1 MLKHILKLFSLIL
14 LIHPVFADNDL
25 PFSRQAVLVES
36 TSPTVVMI
44 RATGIGTDPKH
55 KRRPKSDILDKNA
68 NTDAKRTAVWFVL
81 SGGTDPML
89 QTDEEKASFEKIKTE
104 FYKLDNIKKFITWE
118 AQYYDKRIK
127 TDQGKKLKIE
137 KTYKINKEI
146 LREYL
151 VDKKILQK
159 GSVVA
164 LSVGM
169 PSVMVIPEKINGMA
183 PIEILKTNV
192 NYKKGAEVIES
203 YLTARKFEV
212 IVPEQ
217 QQILQELSSTQFALQ
232 GSEDDYSYLL
242 ALSIGSDVY
251 ITYNVNITTRKIGSS
266 TVKKAVVGCRAFET
280 TTSRLLGTE
289 TGYSEERTSADGV
302 LIEEAM
308 NDGID
313 KVLSRILA
321 YWKKD
326 LEQGIQ
332 YKLLLTV
339 SDFFDI
345 DEAEENIFSFGD
357 LVKEFT
363 INYKEN
369 VVSDYTYDLQIWVD
383 SEKYRSSTDIY
394 RFCKKNYKGYGKIK
408 RVSISRKLILLDIVE
423 E

>member
-1 MLKHILKLFSLIL
+1 M
-14 LIHPVFADNDL
+14 
-25 PFSRQAVLVES
+25 
-36 TSPTVVMI
+36 
-44 RATGIGTDPKH
+44 
-55 KRRPKSDILDKNA
+55 
-68 NTDAKRTAVWFVL
+68 
-81 SGGTDPML
+81 
-89 QTDEEKASFEKIKTE
+89 
-104 FYKLDNIKKFITWE
+104 
-118 AQYYDKRIK
+118 
-127 TDQGKKLKIE
+127 
-137 KTYKINKEI
+137 
-146 LREYL
+146 REYL
-151 VDKKILQK
+151 VDKEILQK

-164 LSVGM
+164 MSVGM
-169 PSVMVIPEKINGMA
+169 PSVMVIPEKIDGMA

-217 QQILQELSSTQFALQ
+217 QQVLQELSSTQFALQ

-363 INYKEN
+363 INFKEN